1 MRNTKPTPE
10 TIMKKLDKVKKALN
24 DQGIRAWYVAEHNL
38 EINSITD
45 ESVRTYGCGGHGDI
59 ADAIIEDGIRAG
71 ILANDSDK

>member
-24 DQGIRAWYVAEHNL
+24 DQGIRAWYVA
-38 EINSITD
+38 
-45 ESVRTYGCGGHGDI
+45 DI